1 MEKVLFAPS
10 SQVVT
15 SKMALI
21 AVLESKVAGMKE
33 RIAQYE
39 RKLSKYTRS
48 NEPELVAM
56 YEQKLARV
64 KEIKVACEETIFRQK
79 QFIKGK

>member
-1 MEKVLFAPS
+1 MEKISFAPS

-21 AVLESKVAGMKE
+21 AALESKVADMNG
-33 RIAQYE
+33 RIGQYE
-39 RKLSKYTRS
+39 RQLSKYTRL
-48 NEPELVAM
+48 NNTELVAL

-64 KEIKVACEETIFRQK
+64 KEIKVACEQTIFRQK